1 MNRVEQVEAKI
12 IHAIDALPGLPHP
25 LGSRRS
31 KAMRLPMYWWTRGM
45 VCPFVRESGTIIV
58 IEWRIL
64 NEETEAKSLS
74 AFTREQK

>member
-1 MNRVEQVEAKI
+1 MNRTEQVEAKI
-12 IHAIDALPGLPHP
+12 INTIDVLSGLPHP
-25 LGSRRS
+25 LGGRRS
-31 KAMRLPMYWWTRGM
+31 RVKRLPVYWWTRGM

-64 NEETEAKSLS
+64 NEEAEAKSLS